1 MQTIKLNKNSLSLI
15 DLINVSVN
23 ESDAFIVDNSLDS
36 LRQDNFVLSFIISPA
51 IKQIPFLKPEEFAV
65 TIREKVDLTA
75 VGPYEKTLVDENK
88 DKGQHNY
95 KDKVPYRPRS
105 LTEGFIELKSD
116 K

>member
-1 MQTIKLNKNSLSLI
+1 MQAIKLNKSSLSLI
-15 DLINVSVN
+15 DSITLSVN
-23 ESDAFIVDNSLDS
+23 ESDAFAICNTLDS
-36 LRQDNFVLSFIISPA
+36 SLNDSFTLNFSISPA
-51 IKQIPFLKPEEFAV
+51 TKQIPFLKPEEFAV
-65 TIREKVDLTA
+65 VIREKVDLTA

-105 LTEGFIELKSD
+105 LTEGFIELKNS